1 MKRKLIATLL
11 LAVHLTGCYG
21 WRTATISPA
30 QLTADEPPPT
40 VLLTLKNGTRV
51 RFNDPT
57 IRNDSING
65 VALSDVSTIT
75 TTARRFSAGKTTLAL
90 VVLGVPAPLA
100 VIIGIGCQADC
111 F

>member
-1 MKRKLIATLL
+1 MKKKLIVTLL
-11 LAVHLTGCYG
+11 FAVHLAGCHGY
-21 WRTATISPA
+21 RTATISPA
-30 QLTADEPPPT
+30 QLTAGEPPPT
-40 VLLTLKNGTRV
+40 VLLTLKDGTRI

-75 TTARRFSAGKTTLAL
+75 TTVPHFSAVKTTLGL

-100 VIIGIGCQADC
+100 VMIGLGCRADC